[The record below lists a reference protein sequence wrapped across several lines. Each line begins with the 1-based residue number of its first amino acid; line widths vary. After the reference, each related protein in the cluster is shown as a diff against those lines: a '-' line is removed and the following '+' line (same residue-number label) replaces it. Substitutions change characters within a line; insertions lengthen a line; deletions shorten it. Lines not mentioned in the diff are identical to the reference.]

1 MKNPVHLLS
10 FGRKHQLPVIL
21 QTEVAECG
29 LASLAMIACYHG
41 HKIDL
46 TMLRRQYPVT
56 LKGATLKSLMDT
68 AVQLKFACRPLRL
81 ELEDLDKLQ
90 SPAILHWDLN
100 HFVVLKKV
108 NKNSVEI
115 HDPAKG
121 HRVLPMDEV
130 SKHFT
135 GIAMEMTPT
144 KAFEA
149 KEEVVTMGLSDL
161 WSKISGLKNS
171 LVQIFILSLL
181 LQVFAL
187 VSPFYMQLVIDQ
199 VVVGNDMNL
208 LVVLAL
214 GFLLLALIRVATEY
228 LRSFVILYLGNQMNI
243 QMAANLFYHLLR
255 LPLDYFEKR
264 HIGDVVSRFG
274 SLQNVKRLLTTGLIE
289 SVVDGIMVI
298 GTLVMMYIYSPV
310 LAFIIIGVVVL
321 YGLLR
326 FAMYRPLKQLTEE
339 SIVANARQH
348 SNFMETVR
356 AAQSIKIFGRETQRQ
371 TVWHNHYASAMNT
384 DIGVSKLQM
393 RFKALNDL
401 LFGVENVAVIYFG
414 ATMVME
420 GALSVGMLFAFMSYK
435 SQFSTKAAALIE
447 KMIEFKMLSLH
458 LERIADIA
466 MTEQEDVY
474 GDNPALSEP
483 LKGQIT
489 LQDIGFQYAGSEPF
503 IFQNVNFTFNAGES
517 VAVIGPSGCGKT
529 TLAKVMLGL
538 LKPAEGKMLIDGTDI
553 TKLGLNNYR
562 GQIAAVMQDD
572 QLLSGSMFDN
582 IAFFDPNMSEQR
594 VMESAKIAAI
604 AADIEA
610 MPMGYNTL
618 IGDMGTTLSGGQ
630 RQRLLLARALYRQPK
645 ILFMDEATSNLD
657 TRLESTV
664 NDAVKQLNMT
674 RIIIAHRP
682 ETIRSADRVVELK
695 SGRLIEVES

>member
-1 MKNPVHLLS
+1 MRNPVHLLS
-10 FGRKHQLPVIL
+10 FKKSHQLPVIL
-21 QTEVAECG
+21 QSEVAECG

-41 HKIDL
+41 HKIDM
-46 TMLRRQYPVT
+46 TMLRRQYPIT
-56 LKGATLKSLMDT
+56 LKGATLKDLMDT
-68 AVQLKFACRPLRL
+68 AVQLKFTCRPLRL

-90 SPAILHWDLN
+90 MPTILHWDLN

-108 NKNSVEI
+108 TKSHIEI

-121 HRVLPMDEV
+121 HRTLPIEEV

-135 GIAMEMTPT
+135 GIALELTPT
-144 KAFEA
+144 KAFEP
-149 KEEVVTMGLSDL
+149 KVEVVTMGLSDL
-161 WSKISGLKNS
+161 WDKISGLKNS

-181 LQVFAL
+181 LQTFAL

-199 VVVGNDMNL
+199 VVIGNDRNL

-214 GFLLLALIRVATEY
+214 GFLLLAVIKVATEY

-264 HIGDVVSRFG
+264 HIGDIVSRFG
-274 SLQNVKRLLTTGLIE
+274 SLQNVKNLLTTGLIE

-298 GTLVMMYIYSPV
+298 GTLVMMYIYSPL
-310 LAFIIIGVVVL
+310 LAFIIIAVVL
-321 YGLLR
+321 VYALLR
-326 FAMYRPLKQLTEE
+326 FAMYKPLKQLTEE
-339 SIVANARQH
+339 SIVANARQS

-371 TVWHNHYASAMNT
+371 TVWHNHYAAAMNT
-384 DIGVSKLQM
+384 DIGVSKLKM
-393 RFKALNDL
+393 RFKAINDL
-401 LFGVENVAVIYFG
+401 LFGIENVIVIYFG
-414 ATMVME
+414 ATMIIE
-420 GALSVGMLFAFMSYK
+420 GALSVGMLFAFMAYK
-435 SQFSTKAAALIE
+435 NQFSTKAAALIE
-447 KMIEFKMLSLH
+447 KFIEFRMLSLH

-466 MTEQEDVY
+466 MTEQEAIY
-474 GDNPALSEP
+474 GDSTTVATE
-483 LKGQIT
+483 LKGQLT
-489 LQDIGFQYAGSEPF
+489 LENIGFQYSVSEPL
-503 IFQNVNFTFNAGES
+503 IFKSVSFTFNAGES
-517 VAVIGPSGCGKT
+517 VALIGPSGCGKT

-538 LKPAEGKMLIDGTDI
+538 LNPAQGKILADGVDI
-553 TKLGLNNYR
+553 HKMGLSNYR

-582 IAFFDPNMSEQR
+582 ISFFDPSIDEQK
-594 VMESAKIAAI
+594 VMECAHMAAI
-604 AADIEA
+604 HTDIIA
-610 MPMGYNTL
+610 MPMAYNTL

-645 ILFMDEATSNLD
+645 ILIMDEATSSLD
-657 TRLESTV
+657 TKLESTV
-664 NDAVKQLNMT
+664 NNAVKQLNMT

-682 ETIRSADRVVELK
+682 ETIKSADRVIELTQEGLVE
-695 SGRLIEVES
+695 V